1 MQLVW
6 DSEMKNI
13 KYITAGL
20 LLLAVLP
27 LPYAY
32 YTLLRLVVTAVS
44 AYSAFLSYGDKSM
57 GWAFVF
63 AIITIL
69 FNPFVPFYMDKSS
82 WMIFDIVAAGLFGFN
97 AFVSN
102 D

>member
-1 MQLVW
+1 
-6 DSEMKNI
+6 MKNI

-32 YTLLRLVVTAVS
+32 YTLLRWVVTAVS
-44 AYSAFLSYGDKSM
+44 GYCIFLSYEDKSM

-63 AIITIL
+63 AILAIL
-69 FNPFVPFYMDKSS
+69 FNPLVPFYMDKSS

-97 AFVSN
+97 GFISN
-102 D
+102 EERINEI